1 MILLDTHVLFWW
13 ATKDTQRLTA
23 TAKTAISEESPDGE
37 ILLSSISAWE
47 IAWLVSRGRLNLAAD
62 IGRWLAAFEEIPE
75 FRFIPV
81 DNEIGIEAVNLPGE
95 FHKDPADRIIVAT
108 ARKFGAPIVTADDK
122 IRGYRHVRT
131 IW

>member
-1 MILLDTHVLFWW
+1 VILLDTHVLFWW

-23 TAKTAISEESPDGE
+23 TAKTAISQELPNGD
-37 ILLSSISAWE
+37 ILLSSITAWE
-47 IAWLVSRGRLNLAAD
+47 IALLAGRGRLNLAAD
-62 IGRWLAAFEEIPE
+62 IGTWLAAFEEISE

-81 DNEIGIEAVNLPGE
+81 DNDIGIEAANLPGE

-108 ARKFGAPIVTADDK
+108 ARKFGATIVTADEK
-122 IRGYRHVRT
+122 IRGYRHVRS

>member
-1 MILLDTHVLFWW
+1 VILLDTHVLFWW
-13 ATKDTQRLTA
+13 ATKDTVRLTA
-23 TAKTAISEESPDGE
+23 AARAAISEELPDGE
-37 ILLSSISAWE
+37 ILVSSITAWE
-47 IAWLVSRGRLNLAAD
+47 IALLAGRRRLNLALDVAK
-62 IGRWLAAFEEIPE
+62 WLSTFGEISE

-108 ARKFGAPIVTADDK
+108 ARKFGAPIITADEK
-122 IRGYRHVRT
+122 IRAYRHVRT

>member
-1 MILLDTHVLFWW
+1 VILLDTHVLFWW